1 MKLDLLNQ
9 TAAISELQL
18 RIALY
23 EDMKAYKR
31 LYELLSDSLYRF
43 SYSMVRSAEVA
54 EEIVSDVFIK
64 LCQMRSKL
72 AEIDNLRVYLFTIA
86 RNCSLNYLARNAD
99 GRVVGLDSLDGSVF
113 AAESDP
119 ADRCISADLVTQMR
133 RIVQQLP
140 PQCRIIFQL
149 VREEGLRYKEV
160 AAILDISPYTV
171 RNQMAIAIQK
181 IGEAP
186 LLKDILST
194 LGTYD

>member
-1 MKLDLLNQ
+1 MDQL
-9 TAAISELQL
+9 AAISELQL

-31 LYELLSDSLYRF
+31 LYELLSDGLCRF
-43 SYSMVRSAEVA
+43 SFSMVRSAEVA

-64 LCQMRSKL
+64 LWQMRSRL
-72 AEIDNLRVYLFTIA
+72 SEIDNLRVYLYTIA
-86 RNCSLNYLARNAD
+86 RNCSLNYLSRNAD
-99 GRVVGLDSLDGSVF
+99 SRVIGLENLDAGDLVEGNS
-113 AAESDP
+113 P
-119 ADRCISADLVTQMR
+119 ADMCISADLANQMR

-149 VREEGLRYKEV
+149 VREQGLRYKEV
-160 AAILDISPYTV
+160 AAILEISPFTV

-186 LLKDILST
+186 LLKEILST

>member
-1 MKLDLLNQ
+1 M
-9 TAAISELQL
+9 QL

-23 EDMKAYKR
+23 DDMKAYKQ
-31 LYELLSDSLYRF
+31 LYEQLSAGLHRF
-43 SYSMVRSAEVA
+43 SYSLVRSAEVA

-64 LCQMRSKL
+64 VWQMRSKL
-72 AEIDNLRVYLFTIA
+72 QEIDNLRVYLYTIA
-86 RNCSLNYLARNAD
+86 RNLSLNYLARNAD
-99 GRVVGLDSLDGSVF
+99 SRVIGLDTLDGSAF
-113 AAESDP
+113 IDANSP
-119 ADRCISADLVTQMR
+119 ADICISADLVSQMR
-133 RIVQQLP
+133 KIIQQLP
-140 PQCRIIFQL
+140 PQCRLIFQL

-160 AAILDISPYTV
+160 AAILEISPYTV

>member
-1 MKLDLLNQ
+1 
-9 TAAISELQL
+9 
-18 RIALY
+18 
-23 EDMKAYKR
+23 MKAYKR
-31 LYELLSDSLYRF
+31 LYELLSEGLYRF

-64 LCQMRSKL
+64 VWQMRSKL

-86 RNCSLNYLARNAD
+86 RNFSLNYLARNAD
-99 GRVVGLDSLDGSVF
+99 SRVIGLESLDSATPVEGNS
-113 AAESDP
+113 P
-119 ADRCISADLVTQMR
+119 ADLCISADLANQMR

-140 PQCRIIFQL
+140 PQCRMIFQL

-171 RNQMAIAIQK
+171 RNQLSIAIQK

-186 LLKDILST
+186 LLKELRQKMV
-194 LGTYD
+194 

>member
-1 MKLDLLNQ
+1 MNQ
-9 TAAISELQL
+9 FTAISEIQL

-23 EDMKAYKR
+23 EDMKAYKQ
-31 LYELLSDSLYRF
+31 LYELLSDGLYRF
-43 SYSMVRSAEVA
+43 SYSLVRSAEVA

-64 LCQMRSKL
+64 IWQMRSRL
-72 AEIDNLRVYLFTIA
+72 AEIENLRVYLYTIA

-99 GRVVGLDSLDGSVF
+99 SRVIGLEALDTTVF
-113 AAESDP
+113 ADGNSP
-119 ADRCISADLVTQMR
+119 ADLCISADLANQMR

-160 AAILDISPYTV
+160 AAILEISPLTV
-171 RNQMAIAIQK
+171 RNQLSIAIQK

-186 LLKDILST
+186 LLKEILST